1 MAIIKMA
8 PAAQTVAAIVRYVT
22 RIDKTDSLLMDGL
35 NVTPVP
41 DLAVQEMMGYKDYYG
56 STTGKQYHHVIIS
69 YHRDEHITPEQ
80 AAHNALELANATP
93 KWQQHQILLATHT
106 DRDHIHTH
114 LIINSTNMATGRKLR
129 WLRRD
134 LADLKDR
141 CVAMCLQQGLH
152 VPVKGLT
159 FEGAERTSI
168 VADNTR
174 TYNQLRTDAGYVHD
188 IMEAIKDVRKTAA
201 SREDYIAQLA
211 DKGIGVTWTDTR
223 KHITYID
230 LARQAAGET
239 KCRVKDD
246 KLGRYY
252 NIDVSKDALEADFG
266 RNRPQ
271 LTVGQAIT
279 MLSALQRQL
288 EDRQTYNRRYIRLYN
303 SIFGNRDKTINLMK
317 DFASGCLYKQKAKL
331 NQQIETLKAQQKE
344 LFSKYHMTDKLVDAL
359 KTLEKEETRKTEKL
373 KKIQHQIDNYKEL
386 GPRNKRRLQYA
397 IDRANKTQP
406 LMYNK
411 ALDAENDNKTIK
423 AQLESVQSLLG
434 AFVSA
439 PKEQVLAMGLA
450 KMIGEA
456 IKNPSSN
463 KLDGARIMTAAR
475 EIKPVPARQQPQQYA
490 QKAQKSK
497 PRSRGDDWSR

>member
-1 MAIIKMA
+1 MAIVKMA
-8 PAAQTVAAIVRYVT
+8 PAAQTVAAIVRYVA

-41 DLAVQEMMGYKDYYG
+41 DLAVQEMMACKDYYG
-56 STTGKQYHHVIIS
+56 STTGKQYHHVVIS

-80 AAHNALELANATP
+80 AAQNALELAKATP

-159 FEGAERTSI
+159 FEGQERTSI
-168 VADNTR
+168 VADNPR
-174 TYNQLRTDAGYVHD
+174 TYNQLRKDAGYVHD
-188 IMEAIKDVRKTAA
+188 IMAAIQDVRKTAA
-201 SREDYIAQLA
+201 SREDYIAQLS

-223 KHITYID
+223 RNITYID
-230 LARQAAGET
+230 LARQAAGSKT
-239 KCRVKDD
+239 CKVKDI
-246 KLGRYY
+246 KMTKYY
-252 NIDVSKDALEADFG
+252 NIDVSKDALEADFA
-266 RNRPQ
+266 RNRQ
-271 LTVGQAIT
+271 MTVGQAVT

-288 EDRQTYNRRYIRLYN
+288 EAQQTYNRRYIRLYN

-317 DFASGCLYKQKAKL
+317 DFASGCIYKQKAKL

-344 LFSKYHMTDKLVDAL
+344 LFAKHHMTDKLVDAL
-359 KTLEKEETRKTEKL
+359 KTLEKKEIKQTEKL
-373 KKIQHQIDNYKEL
+373 KEVQRQIDNYKEL

-397 IDRANKTQP
+397 IDRANRTQP
-406 LMYNK
+406 VMYNK

-423 AQLESVQSLLG
+423 AQMESVQSLLG
-434 AFVSA
+434 AIVGA
-439 PKEQVLAMGLA
+439 PKEQVLTMGLA
-450 KMIGEA
+450 EIIDEA
-456 IKNPSSN
+456 IKNPSSHT
-463 KLDGARIMTAAR
+463 LDGARIMTAS
-475 EIKPVPARQQPQQYA
+475 EIKPVPARQQQQPA
-490 QKAQKSK
+490 QKAKTRQ
-497 PRSRGDDWSR
+497 RDDDDGWGLE

>member
-1 MAIIKMA
+1 MAIVKMA
-8 PAAQTVAAIVRYVT
+8 PAAQTVAAIVRYVA

-41 DLAVQEMMGYKDYYG
+41 DLAVQEMMACKDYYG
-56 STTGKQYHHVIIS
+56 NTTGKQYHHVVIS

-80 AAHNALELANATP
+80 AAQNALELARETP

-134 LADLKDR
+134 LADLKDC

-159 FEGAERTSI
+159 FEGQERTSI
-168 VADNTR
+168 VADNPR
-174 TYNQLRTDAGYVHD
+174 TYNQLRKDAGYVHD
-188 IMEAIKDVRKTAA
+188 IMAAIQDVRKTAA
-201 SREDYIAQLA
+201 SREDYIAQLS

-223 KHITYID
+223 RNITYID
-230 LARQAAGET
+230 LARQAAGSKT
-239 KCRVKDD
+239 CKVKDI
-246 KLGRYY
+246 KMTKYY
-252 NIDVSKDALEADFG
+252 NIDVSKDALEADFA
-266 RNRPQ
+266 RNRQ
-271 LTVGQAIT
+271 MTVGQAVT

-288 EDRQTYNRRYIRLYN
+288 EAQQTYNRRYIRLYN

-317 DFASGCLYKQKAKL
+317 DFASGCIYKQKAKL

-344 LFSKYHMTDKLVDAL
+344 LFAKHHMTDKLVDAL
-359 KTLEKEETRKTEKL
+359 KTLEKKEIKQTEKL
-373 KKIQHQIDNYKEL
+373 KEVQRQIDNYKEL

-397 IDRANKTQP
+397 IDRANRTQP
-406 LMYNK
+406 VMYNK

-423 AQLESVQSLLG
+423 AQMESVQSLLG
-434 AFVSA
+434 AFVST
-439 PKEQVLAMGLA
+439 PKEQVLTMGLA
-450 KMIGEA
+450 EMINEVV
-456 IKNPSSN
+456 KNPSSN
-463 KLDGARIMTAAR
+463 TLDGAKIMTAAR
-475 EIKPVPARQQPQQYA
+475 EIKPVPARQQQQYA

>member
-1 MAIIKMA
+1 MAIVKMA
-8 PAAQTVAAIVRYVT
+8 PAAQTVAAIVRYVA

-41 DLAVQEMMGYKDYYG
+41 DLAVQEMMACKDYYG
-56 STTGKQYHHVIIS
+56 STTGKQYHHVVIS

-80 AAHNALELANATP
+80 AAQNALELAKATP

-106 DRDHIHTH
+106 DKDHIHTH

-152 VPVKGLT
+152 VPIKGLT
-159 FEGAERTSI
+159 YEGNKRTSI
-168 VADNTR
+168 VADNPR
-174 TYNQLRTDAGYVHD
+174 TYNQLHKDAGYVHD
-188 IMEAIKDVRKTAA
+188 IMAAIQDVRKTAA

-223 KHITYID
+223 RNITYID
-230 LARQAAGET
+230 LARQAAGSKT
-239 KCRVKDD
+239 CKVKDI
-246 KLGRYY
+246 KLTKYY
-252 NIDVSKDALEADFG
+252 NIDVSKDALEADFA
-266 RNRPQ
+266 RNRQ
-271 LTVGQAIT
+271 MTVGQAVT
-279 MLSALQRQL
+279 MLSALQHQL
-288 EDRQTYNRRYIRLYN
+288 EAQQTYNRRYIMLYN

-317 DFASGCLYKQKAKL
+317 DFASGCLYKRKSRL
-331 NQQIETLKAQQKE
+331 VQQIETLKTQQKE
-344 LFSKYHMTDKLVDAL
+344 LFAKHHMTDKLVDAL
-359 KTLEKEETRKTEKL
+359 KTLEKKEIKQTEKL
-373 KKIQHQIDNYKEL
+373 KKVQRQIDNYKEL

-397 IDRANKTQP
+397 IDRANRTQP
-406 LMYNK
+406 VMYNK

-423 AQLESVQSLLG
+423 AQLEGVQSLLG
-434 AFVSA
+434 AIVGA

-450 KMIGEA
+450 ALIDEVVR
-456 IKNPSSN
+456 NPSSN
-463 KLDGARIMTAAR
+463 TLG
-475 EIKPVPARQQPQQYA
+475 PVPARQQPQPA

-497 PRSRGDDWSR
+497 SRSRGDDWSR

>member
-1 MAIIKMA
+1 MAIVKMA

-22 RIDKTDSLLMDGL
+22 RVDKTDSLLMDGL

-41 DLAVQEMMGYKDYYG
+41 DLAVQEMMACKDYYG
-56 STTGKQYHHVIIS
+56 STTGKQYHHVVIS

-80 AAHNALELANATP
+80 AAQNALMLAQGTP

-114 LIINSTNMATGRKLR
+114 LIVNSTNMATGRKLR

-159 FEGAERTSI
+159 YEGNKRTSI
-168 VADNTR
+168 VADNPR
-174 TYNQLRTDAGYVHD
+174 TYNQLRKDAGYVHD
-188 IMEAIKDVRKTAA
+188 IMAAIMDVRKTAA

-211 DKGIGVTWTDTR
+211 DKGIGVKWTDTR

-230 LARQAAGET
+230 LARQAAGLKT
-239 KCRVKDD
+239 CKVKDD
-246 KLGRYY
+246 KLSRYY

-271 LTVGQAIT
+271 LTVGQAVT
-279 MLSALQRQL
+279 MLSALQHQL
-288 EDRQTYNRRYIRLYN
+288 EDRQTYNRRYIMFYN
-303 SIFGNRDKTINLMK
+303 SIFGSRDKTINLMK
-317 DFASGCLYKQKAKL
+317 DFASGCLYKRKSRL
-331 NQQIETLKAQQKE
+331 VQQIETLKTQQKE
-344 LFSKYHMTDKLVDAL
+344 LFAKHHMTDKLVDAL
-359 KTLEKEETRKTEKL
+359 KTLEKKEIKQTEKL
-373 KKIQHQIDNYKEL
+373 KGVQRKIDNYKEL

-397 IDRANKTQP
+397 IDRANRTQP
-406 LMYNK
+406 VMYNK

-439 PKEQVLAMGLA
+439 AKGQVLTMGLA
-450 KMIGEA
+450 ALIDEVVR
-456 IKNPSSN
+456 NPSSN
-463 KLDGARIMTAAR
+463 TLGGARIMAAK
-475 EIKPVPARQQPQQYA
+475 EIKPVPARQQQQQYA
-490 QKAQKSK
+490 QKAKARQ
-497 PRSRGDDWSR
+497 RDGWGLE

>member
-41 DLAVQEMMGYKDYYG
+41 DLAVQEIMACKDYYG

-80 AAHNALELANATP
+80 AAQNALELAKGTP

-106 DRDHIHTH
+106 DVDHIHTH

-134 LADLKDR
+134 LAELKDR

-159 FEGAERTSI
+159 FDGTQRASI
-168 VADNTR
+168 VADNPR
-174 TYNQLRTDAGYVHD
+174 TYNQLRKDTGYVHD
-188 IMEAIKDVRKTAA
+188 IMEAIKDARKTAA
-201 SREDYIAQLA
+201 NREDYIAQLA

-230 LARQAAGET
+230 LARQAAGIKT
-239 KCRVKDD
+239 CKVKDD

-252 NIDVSKDALEADFG
+252 NIDVSKDALEADFA

-271 LTVGQAIT
+271 LTVGQAIA

-288 EDRQTYNRRYIRLYN
+288 EDRQTDNRRYIMFYN
-303 SIFGNRDKTINLMK
+303 SIFGNRAKTINLMK
-317 DFASGCLYKQKAKL
+317 DYASGCLYKRKSRL
-331 NQQIETLKAQQKE
+331 VQQIETLKAQQKE
-344 LFSKYHMTDKLVDAL
+344 LFANHHMTDKLADTL
-359 KTLEKEETRKTEKL
+359 RTLERKEIKQTEKL
-373 KKIQHQIDNYKEL
+373 KEVQRQIDNYKEF

-423 AQLESVQSLLG
+423 AQLESLQSLLG
-434 AFVSA
+434 AFVTVS
-439 PKEQVLAMGLA
+439 KEQVLTTGLT
-450 KMIGEA
+450 KMIDEA

-463 KLDGARIMTAAR
+463 TFEGAIMTAAR
-475 EIKPVPARQQPQQYA
+475 EIKPVPARQQQQPA
-490 QKAQKSK
+490 QKAKTRQ
-497 PRSRGDDWSR
+497 RDDGWGL

>member
-1 MAIIKMA
+1 MAIVKMA

-22 RIDKTDSLLMDGL
+22 RVDKTDSLLMDGH

-41 DLAVQEMMGYKDYYG
+41 DLAVQEMMAYKDYYG

-80 AAHNALELANATP
+80 AARNALELAKGTP

-106 DRDHIHTH
+106 DVDHIHTH

-134 LADLKDR
+134 LAELKDR

-159 FEGAERTSI
+159 FDGTQRASI
-168 VADNTR
+168 VADNPR
-174 TYNQLRTDAGYVHD
+174 TYNQLRKDTGYVHD
-188 IMEAIKDVRKTAA
+188 IMEAIKDARKTAA
-201 SREDYIAQLA
+201 NREDYIAQLA

-230 LARQAAGET
+230 LARQAAGIKT
-239 KCRVKDD
+239 CKVKDD

-252 NIDVSKDALEADFG
+252 NIDVSKDALEADFA

-271 LTVGQAIT
+271 LTVGQAIA

-288 EDRQTYNRRYIRLYN
+288 EDRQTDNRRYIMLYN

-317 DFASGCLYKQKAKL
+317 DFASGCLYKRKSRL
-331 NQQIETLKAQQKE
+331 VQQIETLKTQQKE
-344 LFSKYHMTDKLVDAL
+344 LFSKHHMTDKLADAL
-359 KTLEKEETRKTEKL
+359 KTLEKKEIKQTEKL
-373 KKIQHQIDNYKEL
+373 KEVQRQIDNYKEL

-397 IDRANKTQP
+397 IDRANRTQP
-406 LMYNK
+406 VMYNK

-423 AQLESVQSLLG
+423 AQLESLQSLLG

-439 PKEQVLAMGLA
+439 SKEQVLMTGLA
-450 KMIGEA
+450 KMIDEA

-463 KLDGARIMTAAR
+463 TLDDAIMTAAR
-475 EIKPVPARQQPQQYA
+475 EIKPVPARQQQQPA
-490 QKAQKSK
+490 PKAQKSK
-497 PRSRGDDWSR
+497 PCSRGDDWSR

>member
-22 RIDKTDSLLMDGL
+22 RVDKTDSLLMDGL
-35 NVTPVP
+35 SVTPVP
-41 DLAVQEMMGYKDYYG
+41 DLAVQEMMAYKDYYG
-56 STTGKQYHHVIIS
+56 STSGKQYHHVVIS

-80 AAHNALELANATP
+80 AARNALELAKATP

-134 LADLKDR
+134 LAELKDR

-152 VPVKGLT
+152 VPLKGLT

-168 VADNTR
+168 VANNPR
-174 TYNQLRTDAGYVHD
+174 TYNQLRKDAGYVHD
-188 IMEAIKDVRKTAA
+188 IMEAIKDVRNTAA
-201 SREDYIAQLA
+201 NREDYIAQLA

-230 LARQAAGET
+230 LARQAAGI
-239 KCRVKDD
+239 KMCKVKDD

-252 NIDVSKDALEADFG
+252 NIDVSKDALEADFAH
-266 RNRPQ
+266 NRPQ
-271 LTVGQAIT
+271 LTVGQAVT
-279 MLSALQRQL
+279 MLSALQHQL
-288 EDRQTYNRRYIRLYN
+288 EDRQTDNRRYIMFYN

-317 DFASGCLYKQKAKL
+317 DYASGCLYKRKSRL
-331 NQQIETLKAQQKE
+331 VQQIETLKAQQKE
-344 LFSKYHMTDKLVDAL
+344 LFAKHHMTDKLADTL
-359 KTLEKEETRKTEKL
+359 RTLEKEEARKTEKL
-373 KKIQHQIDNYKEL
+373 KEVQRQIDNYKEL

-397 IDRANKTQP
+397 IDRANRTQP
-406 LMYNK
+406 VMYSK
-411 ALDAENDNKTIK
+411 AVASEGANKTIK
-423 AQLESVQSLLG
+423 AQLESLKELLG

-439 PKEQVLAMGLA
+439 PKEQVLTMGLA
-450 KMIGEA
+450 EMIDDA
-456 IKNPSSN
+456 VKNPSSN
-463 KLDGARIMTAAR
+463 TLSGAKIMAAR
-475 EIKPVPARQQPQQYA
+475 EIKPVPARQQPQPA

-497 PRSRGDDWSR
+497 SRSRGDDWSR

>member
-1 MAIIKMA
+1 MAIVKMA
-8 PAAQTVAAIVRYVT
+8 PAAQTVAAIVRYVA

-41 DLAVQEMMGYKDYYG
+41 DLAVQEMMACKDYYG
-56 STTGKQYHHVIIS
+56 STTGKQYHHVVIS

-80 AAHNALELANATP
+80 AAQNALELAKATP

-114 LIINSTNMATGRKLR
+114 LIINSTNMATGHKLR

-134 LADLKDR
+134 LAELKDR

-159 FEGAERTSI
+159 YEGNKRTSI
-168 VADNTR
+168 VADNPR
-174 TYNQLRTDAGYVHD
+174 TYNQLRTDAGYVRD
-188 IMEAIKDVRKTAA
+188 IMAAIKDVRKTAA

-211 DKGIGVTWTDTR
+211 DKGIGVKWTDTR

-230 LARQAAGET
+230 LARQAAGI
-239 KCRVKDD
+239 KMCRVKDD

-252 NIDVSKDALEADFG
+252 NIDVSKDALEADFA

-271 LTVGQAIT
+271 LTVGQAVT

-288 EDRQTYNRRYIRLYN
+288 EDRQTHNRRYIRLYN
-303 SIFGNRDKTINLMK
+303 SIFGDRSKTINLMK
-317 DFASGCLYKQKAKL
+317 DFASGCLYKRKSRL
-331 NQQIETLKAQQKE
+331 VQQIETLKNQQKE
-344 LFSKYHMTDKLVDAL
+344 LFANHHMTDKLVDAL
-359 KTLEKEETRKTEKL
+359 KTLEKKEIKQTKKL
-373 KKIQHQIDNYKEL
+373 KEVQRQIDNYKEL

-411 ALDAENDNKTIK
+411 ALDAENANKTIK
-423 AQLESVQSLLG
+423 AQLERLQSLLG
-434 AFVSA
+434 ACVTGS
-439 PKEQVLAMGLA
+439 KEQVLTIGLA
-450 KMIGEA
+450 KMIDEA
-456 IKNPSSN
+456 IKNPSSHT
-463 KLDGARIMTAAR
+463 LDGARIMTAS
-475 EIKPVPARQQPQQYA
+475 EIKPVPARQQQQPA
-490 QKAQKSK
+490 QKAKTRQ
-497 PRSRGDDWSR
+497 RDDDDGWGLE

>member
-8 PAAQTVAAIVRYVT
+8 PAAQTVAAIIRYVA
-22 RIDKTDSLLMDGL
+22 RLDKTDSLLMDGH

-41 DLAVQEMMGYKDYYG
+41 DLAVQEMMACKDYYG
-56 STTGKQYHHVIIS
+56 STTGKQYHHVVIS

-80 AAHNALELANATP
+80 AARNALELAKGTT

-134 LADLKDR
+134 LAELKDR

-159 FEGAERTSI
+159 FEGTERTSI
-168 VADNTR
+168 VADNPR
-174 TYNQLRTDAGYVHD
+174 TYHQLRTDAGYVHD

-201 SREDYIAQLA
+201 NREDYIAQLA

-230 LARQAAGET
+230 LARQAAGIKT
-239 KCRVKDD
+239 CKVKDD

-252 NIDVSKDALEADFG
+252 NIDVSKDALEADFAS
-266 RNRPQ
+266 NRPQ
-271 LTVGQAIT
+271 LTVGQAVT
-279 MLSALQRQL
+279 MLSALQHQL
-288 EDRQTYNRRYIRLYN
+288 EDKQAHNRRYIMFYN
-303 SIFGNRDKTINLMK
+303 SIFGNRNKTINLMK
-317 DFASGCLYKQKAKL
+317 DFASGCLYKRKSRL
-331 NQQIETLKAQQKE
+331 VQQIETLKTQQKE
-344 LFSKYHMTDKLVDAL
+344 LFAKHHMTDKLVDAL
-359 KTLEKEETRKTEKL
+359 KTLEKKEIKQTEKL
-373 KKIQHQIDNYKEL
+373 KEVQRQIDNYKEL
-386 GPRNKRRLQYA
+386 GPHNKRRLQYA

-423 AQLESVQSLLG
+423 TQLVRVQSLLG
-434 AFVSA
+434 AFVRA
-439 PKEQVLAMGLA
+439 PKGQVLTMGLA
-450 KMIGEA
+450 EMIDDA
-456 IKNPSSN
+456 VKNPSSN
-463 KLDGARIMTAAR
+463 TLGDAKIMAAK
-475 EIKPVPARQQPQQYA
+475 EIKPVSARQQQQYA
-490 QKAQKSK
+490 QKTKTRQ
-497 PRSRGDDWSR
+497 RDDGWEL

>member
-8 PAAQTVAAIVRYVT
+8 PAAQTVAAIIRYVA
-22 RIDKTDSLLMDGL
+22 RLDKTDSLLMDGH

-41 DLAVQEMMGYKDYYG
+41 DLAVQEMMACKDYYG
-56 STTGKQYHHVIIS
+56 STTGKQYHHVVIS

-80 AAHNALELANATP
+80 AARNALELAKGTT

-134 LADLKDR
+134 LAELKDR

-159 FEGAERTSI
+159 FEGTERTSI
-168 VADNTR
+168 VADNPR
-174 TYNQLRTDAGYVHD
+174 TYHQLRTDAGYVHD

-201 SREDYIAQLA
+201 NREDYIAQLA

-230 LARQAAGET
+230 LARQAAGIKT
-239 KCRVKDD
+239 CKVKDD

-252 NIDVSKDALEADFG
+252 NIDVSKDALEADFAS
-266 RNRPQ
+266 NRPQ
-271 LTVGQAIT
+271 LTVGQAVT
-279 MLSALQRQL
+279 MLSALQHQL
-288 EDRQTYNRRYIRLYN
+288 EDKQAHNRRYIMFYN

-317 DFASGCLYKQKAKL
+317 DFASGCLYKRKSRL
-331 NQQIETLKAQQKE
+331 VQQIETLKTQQKE
-344 LFSKYHMTDKLVDAL
+344 LFAKHHMTDKLVDAL
-359 KTLEKEETRKTEKL
+359 KTLEKKEIKQTEKL
-373 KKIQHQIDNYKEL
+373 KEVQRQIDNYKEL
-386 GPRNKRRLQYA
+386 GPHNKRRLQYA

-423 AQLESVQSLLG
+423 TQLVRVQSLLG
-434 AFVSA
+434 AFVRA
-439 PKEQVLAMGLA
+439 PKGQVLTMGLA
-450 KMIGEA
+450 EMIDDA
-456 IKNPSSN
+456 VKNPSSN
-463 KLDGARIMTAAR
+463 TLGDAKIMAAK
-475 EIKPVPARQQPQQYA
+475 EIKPVSARQQQQYA
-490 QKAQKSK
+490 QKTKTRQ
-497 PRSRGDDWSR
+497 RDDGWEL

>member
-22 RIDKTDSLLMDGL
+22 RIDKTDSLLMDGI

-41 DLAVQEMMGYKDYYG
+41 DLAVQEMMGCKDYYG

-69 YHRDEHITPEQ
+69 YHHDEHITPEQ
-80 AAHNALELANATP
+80 AAQNALALAKETP

-129 WLRRD
+129 WLRQD

-159 FEGAERTSI
+159 YEGNKRTSI
-168 VADNTR
+168 VADNPR
-174 TYNQLRTDAGYVHD
+174 TYNQLRKDAGYVHD
-188 IMEAIKDVRKTAA
+188 IMAAIMDVRKTAA

-211 DKGIGVTWTDTR
+211 DKGIGVTWTETR

-230 LARQAAGET
+230 LARQAAGYKT
-239 KCRVKDD
+239 CRVKDN

-252 NIDVSKDALEADFG
+252 NIDVSKDALEADFE
-266 RNRPQ
+266 RNSPQ

-288 EDRQTYNRRYIRLYN
+288 DDKLWANRRYIMLYN

-317 DFASGCLYKQKAKL
+317 DFASGCLYKRKSRL
-331 NQQIETLKAQQKE
+331 VQQIETLKAQQKE
-344 LFSKYHMTDKLVDAL
+344 LFAKHHMTDKLADAL
-359 KTLEKEETRKTEKL
+359 RTLEKKEIKQTEKL
-373 KKIQHQIDNYKEL
+373 KEVQRQIDNYKEL

-397 IDRANKTQP
+397 IDRANRTQP
-406 LMYNK
+406 VMYSK
-411 ALDAENDNKTIK
+411 AIASEDANKTIK
-423 AQLESVQSLLG
+423 TQLECLQGLLR
-434 AFVSA
+434 AFVGT
-439 PKEQVLAMGLA
+439 PKGQVLTMGLA
-450 KMIGEA
+450 KMIDDA
-456 IKNPSSN
+456 LKNPSN
-463 KLDGARIMTAAR
+463 NTLDGARIMAAK
-475 EIKPVPARQQPQQYA
+475 EIKPVPERQQPQQYA
-490 QKAQKSK
+490 KKAKTRQ
-497 PRSRGDDWSR
+497 RDDGWGLL

>member
-8 PAAQTVAAIVRYVT
+8 PAAQTVAAIIRYVA
-22 RIDKTDSLLMDGL
+22 RMDKTDSLLMDGL

-41 DLAVQEMMGYKDYYG
+41 DIAVQEMMAYKDYYG

-80 AAHNALELANATP
+80 AARNALELTKGTP

-114 LIINSTNMATGRKLR
+114 LIINSTNMTTGRKLR

-134 LADLKDR
+134 LAELKDR

-152 VPVKGLT
+152 VPIKGLT

-168 VADNTR
+168 VADNPR

-188 IMEAIKDVRKTAA
+188 IMAAIKDVRKTAA

-230 LARQAAGET
+230 LARQAAGYKT
-239 KCRVKDD
+239 CRVKDD

-252 NIDVSKDALEADFG
+252 NIDVSKDTLEADFA

-271 LTVGQAIT
+271 LTVGQAVT
-279 MLSALQRQL
+279 MLSALQHQL
-288 EDRQTYNRRYIRLYN
+288 EDRQTHNRRYIMFYN

-317 DFASGCLYKQKAKL
+317 DFASGCLYKKKSRL
-331 NQQIETLKAQQKE
+331 IQQIETLKTQRKE
-344 LFSKYHMTDKLVDAL
+344 LFGNHHMTDKLADTL
-359 KTLEKEETRKTEKL
+359 RTLEKKEIKQTEKL
-373 KKIQHQIDNYKEL
+373 KEVQRQIDNYKEL

-397 IDRANKTQP
+397 IDRANRTQP
-406 LMYNK
+406 VMCSRAIAK
-411 ALDAENDNKTIK
+411 EDANKTIK

-434 AFVSA
+434 AFTDA
-439 PKEQVLAMGLA
+439 PKKQVLTMGLA
-450 KMIGEA
+450 GIIDEA
-456 IKNPSSN
+456 VKNPSSHT
-463 KLDGARIMTAAR
+463 LDGARIMTAK
-475 EIKPVPARQQPQQYA
+475 EIKPVPERQQPQQYA
-490 QKAQKSK
+490 RKAKTRQ
-497 PRSRGDDWSR
+497 RDDGWGL

>member
-1 MAIIKMA
+1 MAIVKMA
-8 PAAQTVAAIVRYVT
+8 PAAQTVAAIVRYVA

-41 DLAVQEMMGYKDYYG
+41 DLAVQEMMACKDYYG
-56 STTGKQYHHVIIS
+56 STTGKQYHHVVIS

-80 AAHNALELANATP
+80 AAQNALELAKATP

-152 VPVKGLT
+152 VPIKGLT
-159 FEGAERTSI
+159 YEGNKRTSI
-168 VADNTR
+168 VADNPR
-174 TYNQLRTDAGYVHD
+174 TYNQLHKDAGYVHD
-188 IMEAIKDVRKTAA
+188 IMAAIQDVRKTAA

-211 DKGIGVTWTDTR
+211 DKGIGVTWTNTR

-230 LARQAAGET
+230 LARQAAGLKT
-239 KCRVKDD
+239 CKVKDD

-271 LTVGQAIT
+271 MTVGQAVT

-317 DFASGCLYKQKAKL
+317 DFAAGCIYKQKAKL

-344 LFSKYHMTDKLVDAL
+344 LFAKHHMTDKLVDAL
-359 KTLEKEETRKTEKL
+359 KTLEKEEARKTEKL
-373 KKIQHQIDNYKEL
+373 KKVQRQIDNYKEL
-386 GPRNKRRLQYA
+386 GPRNKRRLEYA
-397 IDRANKTQP
+397 IDRANRTQP
-406 LMYNK
+406 VMFSK
-411 ALDAENDNKTIK
+411 AVASEDANKTIK
-423 AQLESVQSLLG
+423 AQLEGVQSLLG
-434 AFVSA
+434 AIVGA

-450 KMIGEA
+450 ALIDEVVR
-456 IKNPSSN
+456 NPSSN
-463 KLDGARIMTAAR
+463 TLGGARIMAAK
-475 EIKPVPARQQPQQYA
+475 EIKPVPARQQPQPA

-497 PRSRGDDWSR
+497 SRSRGDDWSR

>member
-22 RIDKTDSLLMDGL
+22 RTDKTDSLLMDGL

-80 AAHNALELANATP
+80 AAQNALELARETP

-159 FEGAERTSI
+159 FEGQERTSI
-168 VADNTR
+168 VADNPR
-174 TYNQLRTDAGYVHD
+174 TYNQLRKDAGYVHD
-188 IMEAIKDVRKTAA
+188 IMAAIQDVRKTAA

-223 KHITYID
+223 RNITYID
-230 LARQAAGET
+230 LARQAAGSKT
-239 KCRVKDD
+239 CKVKDI
-246 KLGRYY
+246 KMTKYY
-252 NIDVSKDALEADFG
+252 NIDVSKDALEADFA
-266 RNRPQ
+266 RNRQ
-271 LTVGQAIT
+271 MTVGQAVT

-288 EDRQTYNRRYIRLYN
+288 EAQQTYNRRYIRLYN

-317 DFASGCLYKQKAKL
+317 DFASGCLYKRKSRL
-331 NQQIETLKAQQKE
+331 VQQIETLKAQQKE
-344 LFSKYHMTDKLVDAL
+344 LFAKHHMTNKLADTL
-359 KTLEKEETRKTEKL
+359 RTLEKEEARKTEKL
-373 KKIQHQIDNYKEL
+373 KEVQRQIDNYKDL

-397 IDRANKTQP
+397 IDRANRTQP
-406 LMYNK
+406 VMYSK
-411 ALDAENDNKTIK
+411 AVASEGANKTIK
-423 AQLESVQSLLG
+423 AQLERLKELLG
-434 AFVSA
+434 AFVRASTG
-439 PKEQVLAMGLA
+439 QVLTMGLA
-450 KMIGEA
+450 ALIDEVVQ
-456 IKNPSSN
+456 NPSSN
-463 KLDGARIMTAAR
+463 TLDGAIMTAAR
-475 EIKPVPARQQPQQYA
+475 EIKPVPARQQQQYA
-490 QKAQKSK
+490 QKTKTRQ
-497 PRSRGDDWSR
+497 RDDGWEL

>member
-22 RIDKTDSLLMDGL
+22 RVDKTDSLLMDGL

-41 DLAVQEMMGYKDYYG
+41 DLAVQEMMACKDYYG

-80 AAHNALELANATP
+80 AAKNALELAKATP

-134 LADLKDR
+134 LAELKEC

-159 FEGAERTSI
+159 YEGNKRTSI
-168 VADNTR
+168 VADNPR
-174 TYNQLRTDAGYVHD
+174 TYNQLRKDAGYVHD
-188 IMEAIKDVRKTAA
+188 IMAAIMDVRKTAA

-211 DKGIGVTWTDTR
+211 DKGIGVKWTDTR

-230 LARQAAGET
+230 LARQAAGLKT
-239 KCRVKDD
+239 CKVKDD
-246 KLGRYY
+246 KLSRYY

-288 EDRQTYNRRYIRLYN
+288 EDRQTHNRRYIMFYN

-317 DFASGCLYKQKAKL
+317 DFASGCIYKQKAKL

-344 LFSKYHMTDKLVDAL
+344 LFAKHHMTDKLVDAL
-359 KTLEKEETRKTEKL
+359 KTLEKKEIKQTEKL
-373 KKIQHQIDNYKEL
+373 KKVQRQIDNYKEL

-397 IDRANKTQP
+397 IDRANRTQP
-406 LMYNK
+406 VMYSK
-411 ALDAENDNKTIK
+411 AVASEGANKTIK
-423 AQLESVQSLLG
+423 AQLERVQSLLG
-434 AFVSA
+434 AFVRAS
-439 PKEQVLAMGLA
+439 KGQVLTMGLA
-450 KMIGEA
+450 ALIDEVVQ
-456 IKNPSSN
+456 NPSSN
-463 KLDGARIMTAAR
+463 TLDGAIMTAAR
-475 EIKPVPARQQPQQYA
+475 EIKPVPARQQQQYA
-490 QKAQKSK
+490 QKTKTRQ
-497 PRSRGDDWSR
+497 RDDGWEL